1 MKKMIKALL
10 GGLVL
15 STMLVALFPNVFLED
30 DAKWT
35 YQNDLGRVDVTFAGD
50 AHNGQ
55 IDVQGKSL
63 RVDRPQWML
72 NRNHNQGVVVH
83 FPVSYLKKTY
93 EITLKPQGSAKQISL
108 EMNFRGKDLRADSQR
123 KPAYVR
129 FENIRVN
136 GKTITEEKTVWHD
149 EPFRYCVKNISDN
162 STVTLSFAVRKPI
175 SFTDVSWDRAIGLFI
190 ACLLLIFIAYSSFIS
205 CSDILK
211 RLVGGF
217 NKKDIVQVIAEN
229 YRNIDIVHRRSF
241 WIIFG
246 FLCFAFGFLVIH
258 FMWGNHDFKYVGAFY
273 SLPWSGRA
281 VEGRYALFLFRKL
294 FTDGICLPVACDV
307 VTFLFLTLNAVLLC
321 IYWKLEKRVIY
332 FVLCG
337 LILTAQPFTLSM
349 MYYVHMLPEVFIG
362 VTLALTALMLGEKI
376 AFDKSSR
383 TRKVTFFLLSIVLIN
398 LSLAMYP
405 VLLNTIAVAFAG
417 RLLVESFEWEGSW
430 NQFKSRFIPF
440 SISVICITLGIGLYK
455 LIVTFIFPLGKYMY
469 NTQTLPLEQLP
480 DRLWTLFKQCF
491 HQLYEYNSPFVSQV
505 VLWGF
510 LGFTILLALYICSTG
525 DIKQKIVRLVLL
537 SGALFATQT
546 AMIIANKHTI
556 NGRVELF
563 GLVVFETLVMVVVFT
578 KLKKLHN
585 LSVLA
590 ATGVVWLSI
599 VNDLDCLRVWK
610 LGFDAEK
617 MLWNRVLS
625 RLEIQKDFD
634 VNRKY
639 NIIQI
644 GMPISLRPRFYGK
657 PWPKGGFETSGGL
670 QLMCTFDPP
679 FSLFSAY
686 TFYYPTNFRGWT
698 FFPDRLNDP
707 KYKAQLRRLWEAEIL
722 DKAQA
727 WPYENGLIVW
737 KDVILFVTDAKAL
750 ENCKKQLAQEF
761 PRQSREAQ

>member
-1 MKKMIKALL
+1 MKKIAKVSL

-15 STMLVALFPNVFLED
+15 SMVLTVLFPSAFLKDE
-30 DAKWT
+30 ARWT
-35 YQNDLGRVDVTFAGD
+35 YQSDVGRVDVTFVGD
-50 AHNGQ
+50 ACDGQ
-55 IDVQGKSL
+55 IDIQEKSL
-63 RVDRPQWML
+63 RVDRPRWMCDV
-72 NRNHNQGVVVH
+72 NGNQGVVVQ
-83 FPVSYLKKTY
+83 FPVSYLRKTY
-93 EITLKPQGSAKQISL
+93 QMTLTPRGNAKEISL
-108 EMNFRGKDLRADSQR
+108 VMRFRGKDFRVRNQR
-123 KPAYVR
+123 KPTYVC

-136 GKTITEEKTVWHD
+136 GKTVADKQTIWHD
-149 EPFRYCVKNISDN
+149 NPFQYCVRNISVN
-162 STVTLSFAVRKPI
+162 SSITLSFGIRKPLAFI
-175 SFTDVSWDRAIGLFI
+175 DIRWKCVIGLFM
-190 ACLLLIFIAYSSFIS
+190 ACSLLIFIAYSSLIS

-211 RLVGGF
+211 RLVNRL

-229 YRNIDIVHRRSF
+229 YRNIDVVYRRAF

-246 FLCFAFGFLVIH
+246 VLCFAFGFHAIQ
-258 FMWGNHDFKYVGAFY
+258 FMWGNHDFKFVGAFY
-273 SLPWSGRA
+273 PLAWNGRA
-281 VEGRYALFLFRKL
+281 FEGRYAVYLFKKLFL
-294 FTDGICLPVACDV
+294 DGICSPFVYDV
-307 VTFLFLTLNAVLLC
+307 ITFLFLALNAVLLC
-321 IYWKLEKRVIY
+321 IYWKLERRVIY
-332 FVLCG
+332 FILCG
-337 LILTAQPFTLSM
+337 LILTVQPFTLIM
-349 MYYVHMLPEVFIG
+349 MYYVHMLPETFIG
-362 VTLALTALMLGEKI
+362 VTLVLIALMLAEKI
-376 AFDKSSR
+376 AFEKGSHV
-383 TRKVTFFLLSIVLIN
+383 RKVVFSLLSIVLIN
-398 LSLAMYP
+398 LSLGMYP
-405 VLLNTIAVAFAG
+405 VLLNTIAVAFVG

-430 NQFKSRFIPF
+430 KQFKSRFIPF
-440 SISVICITLGIGLYK
+440 SISVICIALGIGLYK
-455 LIVTFIFPLGKYMY
+455 YIVTFVLPLSKDMY

-657 PWPKGGFETSGGL
+657 PWPRGGFETSGGL
-670 QLMCTFDPP
+670 QLMESFDPV
-679 FSLFSAY
+679 FDLFSAY
-686 TFYYPTNFRGWT
+686 TFYYQTEFRGEH
-698 FFPDRLNDP
+698 PHPGRPNDS
-707 KYKAQLRRLWEAEIL
+707 KYKAQLKRLWEAGIL
-722 DKAQA
+722 DQARA
-727 WPYENGLIVW
+727 WPHENGLIVW
-737 KDVILFVTDAKAL
+737 EDVILFVTDAKLL
-750 ENCKKQLAQEF
+750 EEYKKQLAKEF
-761 PRQSREAQ
+761 PRQPKLKP